1 MPAFNRAIITEKG
14 LALNTKANNGECSI
28 VFTKAASGSGTYEE
42 GYDFTQCTSLKEQKQ
57 TFSFNKKIK
66 QNNRTVMLRT
76 ILTNDGLLEGYYIN
90 EFGIFA
96 TDPDEGEI
104 LYSIATAV
112 SGQAEYMPV
121 KATGAA
127 PTTSTIESYVT
138 VSNAN
143 NVSIEISQGTYALQ
157 EDLEAL
163 EERVDDLETDVVA
176 NTAALANKADRSILL
191 SVTIPATAWTG
202 DEAPYTA
209 QVAVEELTG
218 SELELLDVFIQY
230 EATYE
235 QKMAWADAGI
245 ISGDNLVG
253 ALLLEAIGEKPEIDI
268 PVYVIKRGD
277 LGDQTGGGVVCNC
290 TPITSQQITE
300 IVSGNYEPVES
311 EPTTCGCEPIT
322 EDEISE
328 IVEG

>member
-1 MPAFNRAIITEKG
+1 MPNFNRAVITEKG
-14 LALNTKANNGECSI
+14 LALNTKANAGQTSI
-28 VFTKAASGSGTYEE
+28 LFTKAATGSGIYTEEQDMSKVTAIKEQQQTFDFVKKEIENRHTVVLRVIINNEDLEE
-42 GYDFTQCTSLKEQKQ
+42 GYQ
-57 TFSFNKKIK
+57 I
-66 QNNRTVMLRT
+66 R
-76 ILTNDGLLEGYYIN
+76 
-90 EFGIFA
+90 EFGLFA
-96 TDPDEGEI
+96 EDPDEGEI

-112 SGQAEYMPV
+112 EGQADTLPAYSENGLVTMTV
-121 KATGAA
+121 D
-127 PTTSTIESYVT
+127 SYVT
-138 VSNAN
+138 VSNAE
-143 NVSIEISQGTYALQ
+143 NVSITIEEGTYALQ
-157 EDLEAL
+157 EDMDAL
-163 EERVDDLETDVVA
+163 EDRVDDLEKDVA
-176 NTAALANKADRSILL
+176 KNTNALAGKADRSVLL
-191 SVTIPATAWTG
+191 SVTIPAMAWTG

-209 QVAVEELTG
+209 QVALEELTG

-245 ISGDNLVG
+245 ISGDNLAG

-290 TPITSQQITE
+290 MPITSQQITE
-300 IVSGNYEPVES
+300 IVSGNYEPEES
-311 EPTTCGCEPIT
+311 EPAACGCEPIT